1 MKRRYSKTVL
11 FSLFLLV
18 LMQRPITAAAA
29 DPVQN
34 TDPAQNTDSPK
45 TAEEY
50 LETMTLE
57 EKIAQMFVIT
67 PEALM
72 GEGTVTNVDGTFQES
87 LKAHP
92 VSGLIYFSKNLQSE
106 EQVRQMLQ
114 TTMEAGQNV
123 NGLPLF
129 QGVDEEGGDVT
140 RIYKS
145 GILEIEDVGSM
156 AAIGATNDP
165 QKAREAGA
173 ILGSYL
179 GDLGF
184 NLDFAPVA
192 DVLTNPDNLVVR
204 TRSFGS
210 DPELVCSMV
219 CQELEGL
226 KSQGVYGT
234 LKHFPGHGA
243 TRQDSHTGYASTDRT
258 LEQIK
263 TEELLPFQA
272 GINAGASFVMAGH
285 ISAPEITG
293 NDIPASLSQEM
304 ITEILREDMGYDKI
318 VITDALNMG
327 AISQK
332 YGSGEAAIL
341 SVEAG
346 ADILLMPAD
355 FEAASHR
362 LTEAVRSGRI
372 PESRIDQSVLRILR
386 VKMELQ
392 KNME

>member
-1 MKRRYSKTVL
+1 MKKRFYRTVL
-11 FSLFLLV
+11 YGLFLLA
-18 LMQRPITAAAA
+18 LIQSPITADAANPA
-29 DPVQN
+29 KI
-34 TDPAQNTDSPK
+34 TDSSKITDSPK

-50 LETMTLE
+50 LKTMTLE
-57 EKIAQMFVIT
+57 EKITQMFMIT
-67 PEALM
+67 PEALT
-72 GEGTVTNVDGTFQES
+72 GEGTVTAVDGTFQES
-87 LKAHP
+87 LQACP

-114 TTMEAGQNV
+114 KTMEAGQSI

-156 AAIGATNDP
+156 GAIGATKDP
-165 QKAREAGA
+165 QKAREAGS

-179 GDLGF
+179 GELGF

-192 DVLTNPDNLVVR
+192 DVLTNPDNQVVR

-210 DPELVCSMV
+210 DPELVSRMV

-226 KSQGVYGT
+226 KSQGIYGT

-258 LEQIK
+258 LEQIR

-272 GINAGASFVMAGH
+272 GIDAGASFVMAGH
-285 ISAPEITG
+285 ISVPEITG
-293 NDIPASLSQEM
+293 NDIPASLSKEM
-304 ITEILREDMGYDKI
+304 ITEILREDMGYEKI

-332 YGSGEAAIL
+332 YGSGEAAVL

-355 FEAASHR
+355 FEAARHR

-372 PESRIDQSVLRILR
+372 SESRIDQSVLRILR

-392 KNME
+392 KNMD

>member
-1 MKRRYSKTVL
+1 M
-11 FSLFLLV
+11 
-18 LMQRPITAAAA
+18 
-29 DPVQN
+29 
-34 TDPAQNTDSPK
+34 
-45 TAEEY
+45 
-50 LETMTLE
+50 
-57 EKIAQMFVIT
+57 
-67 PEALM
+67 
-72 GEGTVTNVDGTFQES
+72 
-87 LKAHP
+87 
-92 VSGLIYFSKNLQSE
+92 
-106 EQVRQMLQ
+106 
-114 TTMEAGQNV
+114 
-123 NGLPLF
+123 
-129 QGVDEEGGDVT
+129 
-140 RIYKS
+140 
-145 GILEIEDVGSM
+145 
-156 AAIGATNDP
+156 
-165 QKAREAGA
+165 
-173 ILGSYL
+173 
-179 GDLGF
+179 
-184 NLDFAPVA
+184 
-192 DVLTNPDNLVVR
+192 
-204 TRSFGS
+204 
-210 DPELVCSMV
+210 
-219 CQELEGL
+219 
-226 KSQGVYGT
+226 YGT

-258 LEQIK
+258 LEQIR

-272 GINAGASFVMAGH
+272 GIDAGASFVMAGH

-293 NDIPASLSQEM
+293 NDIPASLSKKM

-362 LTEAVRSGRI
+362 MTEAVRSGRI